1 MFEERKIKNKTLEL
15 YKLLSRSD
23 FKGNYEDAYTIE
35 QLFTM
40 LCLDVLINVKVGHN
54 IKGGDLLDL
63 AKEVIRLFEL
73 DNGEVS
79 NYSVMNWCHALWLY
93 MADTNKKYKDI
104 HSMSTYDLRN
114 KVSNYLEQ
122 GD

>member
-40 LCLDVLINVKVGHN
+40 LCLDVLINVKGGHN

-73 DNGEVS
+73 DDGDVS
-79 NYSVMNWCHALWLY
+79 NYSVMNWCKALWLY
-93 MADTNKKYKDI
+93 MADTNKKFKQI

-114 KVSNYLEQ
+114 EVSNYLGS

>member
-40 LCLDVLINVKVGHN
+40 LCLDVLINVKGGHN

-73 DNGEVS
+73 DDGDVS
-79 NYSVMNWCHALWLY
+79 NYSVMNWCKALWLY
-93 MADTNKKYKDI
+93 MIDANKKYKDI

>member
-40 LCLDVLINVKVGHN
+40 LCLDVLINVKGGHN

-73 DNGEVS
+73 DDGDVS
-79 NYSVMNWCHALWLY
+79 NYSVMNWCKALWLY
-93 MADTNKKYKDI
+93 MVDANKKYKDI
-104 HSMSTYDLRN
+104 HSMNTYDLRN
-114 KVSNYLEQ
+114 EVSNYLES